1 MNEAITSYESL
12 MEEQQRLKEKL
23 HVQKLLIKNDILE
36 LKQEL
41 KPVITIASFLGKMA
55 IPDTA
60 HNSAVQAGAGLTI
73 EWILKKVLRS
83 SNPLLGLIIPTLVK
97 NYSSHY
103 INKAAPFIQK
113 LKNKILPKKIR
124 AILE

>member
-1 MNEAITSYESL
+1 MNEKITSYESL

-23 HVQKLLIKNDILE
+23 EIQKLQIKNDVLE

-41 KPVITIASFLGKMA
+41 RPVIKVASFLGKMA
-55 IPDTA
+55 IPDA
-60 HNSAVQAGAGLTI
+60 SNNSAVQAGAGLTI

-83 SNPLLGLIIPTLVK
+83 SNPILGLIIPALVK

-103 INKAAPFIQK
+103 ISKAAPFIQK
-113 LKNKILPKKIR
+113 LKNRILPKKAS